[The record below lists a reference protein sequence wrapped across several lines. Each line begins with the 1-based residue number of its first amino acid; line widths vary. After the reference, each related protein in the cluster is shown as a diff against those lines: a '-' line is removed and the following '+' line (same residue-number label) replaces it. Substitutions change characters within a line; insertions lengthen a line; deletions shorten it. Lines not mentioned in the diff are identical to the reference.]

1 MKNERYN
8 SSFLVPD
15 FVDIQRKSFFHLLEK
30 GILQEFSK
38 VNPIVSD
45 ISQLKLTFY
54 PERYLLIL
62 PDFSLPDAIVEG
74 KTYSCKLYMPA
85 TSWSDLHLRSVGT
98 DKKQISWV
106 LLGNLPLMTKRGH
119 FVINGSPRVLV
130 NQLTRSPGIYF
141 HQRRWGVGKTEKR
154 VVYADFVSRRGAWLR
169 LQADKAGEVW
179 ARLKRRPKIPFS
191 LFYESMIACECNP
204 SHWTASD
211 QDTLIEMYEEV
222 NPTKR
227 DLSAQGGKAFLDR
240 KFKNPKTYDLGLT
253 GRDQLNRKF
262 GTSIVSQQLTS
273 KDLYYAFEEIK
284 KLQNHRILADDID
297 NLSNRRV
304 RAAGDLVQG
313 QFEDR
318 AI

>member
-1 MKNERYN
+1 MAPALKNLKRNYERYN

-38 VNPIVSD
+38 VNPIVSN

-62 PDFSLPDAIVEG
+62 PDFSLPDAIVQG

-85 TSWSDLHLRSVGT
+85 TSCVKSDLHLRSVAT
-98 DKKQISWV
+98 DKKNNYSHYPVEVNKETQISWV

-179 ARLKRRPKIPFS
+179 ARLKRTPKIPFS
-191 LFYESMIACECNP
+191 LFYESLIACECNP
-204 SHWTASD
+204 LQWTASD

-227 DLSAQGGKAFLDR
+227 NLSAQGGKAYLDR
-240 KFKNPKTYDLGLT
+240 KYKNPKTYELRLT
-253 GRDQLNRKF
+253 GRDQ
-262 GTSIVSQQLTS
+262 
-273 KDLYYAFEEIK
+273 
-284 KLQNHRILADDID
+284 
-297 NLSNRRV
+297 
-304 RAAGDLVQG
+304 
-313 QFEDR
+313 
-318 AI
+318 